1 MGRMLRPRSPAFR
14 ACVIPALALGIAGC
28 ALFRKK
34 PAPEPPPAPTSRLT
48 APYPEGYEY
57 EDLRS
62 FFHRR
67 DVPAAKELERCD
79 FDYQVERRLS
89 PGKEGLFTTFPEH
102 VKAEPNAFHWCFYHK
117 LFRILDAARTPAREA
132 EARRRIV
139 EDYPFITHVARIFQ
153 ADFGEVRYLRAAV
166 YQYKKL
172 SRSLYF
178 VGVAPSGRTAQ
189 ELMDPQFPEGLP
201 GVEPLPSPTLE
212 P

>member
-1 MGRMLRPRSPAFR
+1 MLPTF
-14 ACVIPALALGIAGC
+14 VLFGALALNSTGC
-28 ALFRKK
+28 ALFRRK
-34 PAPEPPPAPTSRLT
+34 PAPEAPPAPATRLT

-62 FFHRR
+62 FFLRR
-67 DVPAAKELERCD
+67 DVPSAQELERCD

-102 VKAEPNAFHWCFYHK
+102 VKAEPNPFHWCFYYK
-117 LFRILDAARTPAREA
+117 LYRILDAAQAAPNDPAREA

-139 EDYPFITHVARIFQ
+139 DDYPFIAHVARIFEV
-153 ADFGEVRYLRAAV
+153 DFGEGRYLRAAV

-178 VGVAPSGRTAQ
+178 VSVIERY
-189 ELMDPQFPEGLP
+189 
-201 GVEPLPSPTLE
+201 PLPF
-212 P
+212 